1 MVIIKI
7 LKNVNKNNITV
18 YNDCS
23 NSIAKLFEI
32 MDTEVHSLRVV
43 ISDDQFISLKLS
55 MQSEKMSMT
64 DHVGPNIKKSINQA
78 HAKVTTYNNN

>member
-1 MVIIKI
+1 MLTKII
-7 LKNVNKNNITV
+7 LLSITIV
-18 YNDCS
+18 Q
-23 NSIAKLFEI
+23 IVLLEKRAKLFEI

>member
-1 MVIIKI
+1 
-7 LKNVNKNNITV
+7 
-18 YNDCS
+18 
-23 NSIAKLFEI
+23 

-64 DHVGPNIKKSINQA
+64 DHVVLKIFFFKKKIN
-78 HAKVTTYNNN
+78 K